1 MYGIPGF
8 DDEEA
13 LQQYLMAQSEA
24 PNEGFQAQQMQYPE
38 LAQLLGGGGGVTQQL
53 EDMGENASDV
63 AQATAALGQQ
73 MGATS
78 TGAGRNHIDQLKQAS
93 QAAMQQDQQSK
104 GGGLLGGLLKMG
116 INMALGN
123 AMGKWIG
130 GMFPKKGA

>member
-13 LQQYLMAQSEA
+13 LQQYLMAQNEA

-53 EDMGENASDV
+53 EDMSEGGSDI
-63 AQATAALGQQ
+63 AQSMAALGQQ
-73 MGATS
+73 MGANS
-78 TGAGRNHIDQLKQAS
+78 AGAGRNRIAQQAQAN
-93 QAAMQQDQQSK
+93 QAAMQEAQQSK

>member
-13 LQQYLMAQSEA
+13 LQQYLMAQSKA

-53 EDMGENASDV
+53 EDMSEGGSDV

-78 TGAGRNHIDQLKQAS
+78 TGAGRNRIAQQQQAN
-93 QAAMQQDQQSK
+93 QQDQQSK
-104 GGGLLGGLLKMG
+104 GGGLLGGLLKIG

-123 AMGKWIG
+123 AIGKWVG